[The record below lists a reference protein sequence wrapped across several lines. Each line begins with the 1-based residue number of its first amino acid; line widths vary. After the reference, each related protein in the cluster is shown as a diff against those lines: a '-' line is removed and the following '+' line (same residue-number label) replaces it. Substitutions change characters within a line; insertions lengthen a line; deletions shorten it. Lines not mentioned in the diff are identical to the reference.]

1 MRVKDLKAFLENL
14 PEDMRIFESNGE
26 DYNALPIYPIRPE
39 LSEAYFDKE
48 TQEWINPYS
57 KYSNLS
63 TEIMD
68 TRLIKALFI

>member
-1 MRVKDLKAFLENL
+1 MMVKDLKAFLENL
-14 PEDMRIFESNGE
+14 PEDMRIFEGNGE
-26 DYNALPIYPIRPE
+26 DYNALTIYPIRPE
-39 LSEAYFDKE
+39 LSESYFDKE

-63 TEIMD
+63 KEIMD